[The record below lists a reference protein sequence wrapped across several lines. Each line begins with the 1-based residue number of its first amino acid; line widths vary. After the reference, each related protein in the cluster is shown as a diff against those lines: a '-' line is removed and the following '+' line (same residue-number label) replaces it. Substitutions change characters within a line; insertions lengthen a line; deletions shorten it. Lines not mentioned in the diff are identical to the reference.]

1 MTFYVAFSDSTVGKW
16 APSHYCQ
23 VVAELRVRTP
33 EPRAPPHCRM
43 GGGRPDLHRASSDAP
58 LAGSGKSASFRRL
71 TCLLSQHEAGL
82 ASLLLVTV
90 RVPALHK
97 ASSHNTWLGGPFASA
112 RGGGCDPMVTTWSP
126 LASGQ
131 GPLQAGG
138 DPRPSL
144 APPGWGL
151 CRHARVHPFPSHGL
165 GLESVASVPMYGA
178 ERGSRALATVPPSGL
193 GRRQAAFVSL
203 PFRLVILVSGTGF

>member
-1 MTFYVAFSDSTVGKW
+1 MTWAQVVRW
-16 APSHYCQ
+16 APSHYWQ

-33 EPRAPPHCRM
+33 EPRAPPHCRI
-43 GGGRPDLHRASSDAP
+43 GGGRPDLHWASSDAP
-58 LAGSGKSASFRRL
+58 LAGSGKSVSFLLL
-71 TCLLSQHEAGL
+71 TRLLSQHEAGL

-97 ASSHNTWLGGPFASA
+97 ASSHNTWLGGAFASA
-112 RGGGCDPMVTTWSP
+112 RGGGCDPMATTWSL

-144 APPGWGL
+144 APPGWDL
-151 CRHARVHPFPSHGL
+151 CRHARAHPFPSHGL
-165 GLESVASVPMYGA
+165 GPESVALSPRMRQREGA
-178 ERGSRALATVPPSGL
+178 GPSPLCLPRAWGPG
-193 GRRQAAFVSL
+193 QAAFCSL
-203 PFRLVILVSGTGF
+203 PFRLLILVSGMGF